1 MRTALVRVIRVY
13 RSAYAGHPRE
23 IWALAV
29 LTVIN
34 RMGTM
39 VLPFLTV
46 YLSTVLG
53 YSLGDAGLLAGAF
66 GFGALGGVYLAGRLS
81 DRFGPNPAILGSLL
95 ASGVFFISLQYAE
108 GFYGLFALIFCAGLF
123 GEAYR
128 PAVMA
133 SVGSYV
139 PPAQVGRSMAF
150 LRLAV
155 SLGMSAAPAIGGF
168 VAVALGYRWLFW
180 IDGLTCIAAGLYFWA
195 SSRRWGKQRGGVK
208 KKGDRGQP
216 KGQAPQ
222 YNPAYLRFLLATFLM
237 GFGFI
242 QWFQSVPVFIKT
254 EWGFDERYI
263 GMLMGGS
270 SLLIILVELPA
281 IHAIEQAGRM
291 RASILAGL
299 ALGGLSFLLFLLPK
313 ALALCF
319 LAMILWT
326 LGGVFFLPFNNGL
339 PLRMAPE
346 SRRGE
351 YMAWYWMTWSL
362 NGILGPVL
370 GLAFVEQ
377 WGWGLFWVGLAGLAG
392 ASWWMNWGRDS

>member
-13 RSAYAGHPRE
+13 RFAYAGHPRE

-39 VLPFLTV
+39 VLPFLTI

-53 YSLGDAGLLAGAF
+53 YSLSDAGLLAGAF

-81 DRFGPNPAILGSLL
+81 DRFGTSPVILGSLL

-128 PAVMA
+128 PAVMT

-139 PPAQVGRSMAF
+139 PPAQAGRSMAL

-168 VAVALGYRWLFW
+168 VAVALGYAWLFW

-195 SSRRWGKQRGGVK
+195 VSRRWGRRASKPEEEAGGTTN
-208 KKGDRGQP
+208 GL
-216 KGQAPQ
+216 APQ
-222 YNPAYLRFLLATFLM
+222 RDPNYLRFLLATFLM

-263 GMLMGGS
+263 GTLMACS

-313 ALALCF
+313 ALVLCF
-319 LAMILWT
+319 LAMALWT

-339 PLRMAPE
+339 PLKMAPAA
-346 SRRGE
+346 RRGE